1 MQFLKLFLFS
11 FYIGHISGYT
21 LYRSDL
27 LQNIQGLLHEKKG
40 ILAIDESI
48 NTIGKRFDSISC
60 ENTVQNRN
68 SYRKLLLEC
77 PTIENYISGYIL
89 SEDTFDQVSL
99 PDKNIIYGVKLDK
112 GLTPFIGGFPHEL
125 SSVGLDTLNYRCKK
139 YFTKGARFAKWRT
152 VFSIQDGKMPSDLI
166 IHENCWTLSRF
177 ARICQENG
185 MVPIVEPEILMDGN
199 HSAEVCGLAQEKIL
213 KILYSL
219 MRHNRV
225 HLKGTL
231 LKTSMTL
238 PGVDS
243 EEPVN
248 ENEIAYMTNKVIE
261 NSVPKEVSGILFL
274 SGGLSEVE
282 ATRYLYRIKTYNTD
296 KNRQLSFSFGR
307 ALQDSCLHSWNGK
320 EENTDKAQEMLMIRA
335 KRNSDALQGISHD
348 ETGDESKSL
357 FIRNYK
363 Y

>member
-1 MQFLKLFLFS
+1 MQFFKLLLFS

-21 LYRSDL
+21 LYQSEL
-27 LQNIQGLLHEKKG
+27 LQNIQGLLHGKKG
-40 ILAIDESI
+40 ILAIDESVK
-48 NTIGKRFDSISC
+48 TIGKRFDSISC
-60 ENTVQNRN
+60 ENTAQNRN
-68 SYRKLLLEC
+68 AYRKLLLQC
-77 PTIENYISGYIL
+77 PNIENYISGYIL
-89 SEDTFDQVSL
+89 SEDTFDQIPL
-99 PDKNIIYGVKLDK
+99 PTNNIIYGVKLDK
-112 GLTPFIGGFPHEL
+112 GLTPFIGGFPHEM
-125 SSVGLDTLNYRCKK
+125 SSMGLDTLDSRCKK
-139 YFTKGARFAKWRT
+139 YFAKGARFAKWRT

-199 HSAEVCGLAQEKIL
+199 HSAEVCALAQEKIL

-238 PGVDS
+238 PGIDN
-243 EEPVN
+243 EEPVD
-248 ENEIAYMTNKVIE
+248 ENDIGYMTNKIIE
-261 NSVPKEVSGILFL
+261 NSVPEEVPGILFL

-282 ATRYLYRIKTYNTD
+282 ATKYLYKIKACNTN

-307 ALQDSCLHSWNGK
+307 ALQDSCLRSWSGK
-320 EENTDKAQEMLMIRA
+320 EENTDKAQEMLLTRA
-335 KRNSDALQGISHD
+335 KKNSDALQGISHE
-348 ETGDESKSL
+348 ETDDESKSL